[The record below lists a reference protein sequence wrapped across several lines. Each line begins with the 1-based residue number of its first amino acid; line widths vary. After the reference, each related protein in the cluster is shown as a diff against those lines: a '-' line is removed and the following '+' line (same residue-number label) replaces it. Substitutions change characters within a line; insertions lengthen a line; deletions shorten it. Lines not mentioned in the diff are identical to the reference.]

1 MSTILDI
8 GVIVVYEE
16 RNTWVGLIV
25 SVVGVTVYVLL
36 VLQQAGNGPLT
47 DVVWWPIM
55 LWTILGSIAAAIVIS
70 ILWGILAG
78 MRDPDGV
85 GKSDQRDREI
95 AYMGGRVGQAFTV
108 IAGVGVIVLCAV
120 QAPWFWIANT
130 MFFGFALSA
139 FVGGIASVVAYRRGL
154 V

>member
-1 MSTILDI
+1 M
-8 GVIVVYEE
+8 VYEE

-25 SVVGVTVYVLL
+25 SVIAMTVYV
-36 VLQQAGNGPLT
+36 VVILQQADGGPLT

-55 LWTILGSIAAAIVIS
+55 LWTIGLSIVGSIVIS

-85 GKSDQRDREI
+85 GRSDVRDRDI
-95 AYMGGRVGQAFTV
+95 ARMGSRVGQAFMV
-108 IAGVGVIVLCAV
+108 IAGLGVIVLCAFE
-120 QAPWFWIANT
+120 ADWFWIANT
-130 MFFGFALSA
+130 MFFGFFLTA
-139 FVGGIASVVAYRRGL
+139 FLGGIASVIAYRRGM

>member
-1 MSTILDI
+1 M
-8 GVIVVYEE
+8 VYEE

-25 SVVGVTVYVLL
+25 SAIAMTIYVLV
-36 VLQQAGNGPLT
+36 VLQLAGGGPVT

-55 LWTILGSIAAAIVIS
+55 LWTIGLSIVASIAIS

-85 GKSDQRDREI
+85 GKSDVRDRDI
-95 AYMGGRVGQAFTV
+95 ARMSSRVGQAFLV
-108 IAGVGVIVLCAV
+108 IAGLGVIVLCAFE
-120 QAPWFWIANT
+120 ADWFWIANT

-139 FVGGIASVVAYRRGL
+139 FVGGIASVIAYRRGMI
-154 V
+154 